1 MERKRKKRKM
11 MAAIVVFVGL
21 LAACTPT
28 AAPAPPA
35 SEDEVHAALAT
46 AFPEPDLQAKA
57 HSIMH
62 CESGHNVNAVNGQY
76 RGLFQHGYN
85 YNGTISVTNDGNIF
99 NALTSAL
106 VARATYNAR
115 GNWSAWS
122 CA

>member
-1 MERKRKKRKM
+1 MNKRKKRHM
-11 MAAIVVFVGL
+11 MMIVMFVGL
-21 LAACTPT
+21 VAACRP
-28 AAPAPPA
+28 AAPPAPPVG
-35 SEDEVHAALAT
+35 EDVVHAALAT

-62 CESGHNVNAVNGQY
+62 CESGHNANAVNGQY

-99 NALTSAL
+99 TPLTSAL